1 MDEII
6 NRSLILCFITGAIV
20 SFILFNFSYEI
31 MYLFYKTTKG
41 ALYIKIMAIPSFIAY
56 FEGVFVSLLIATNND
71 KKLVLNT
78 IITNVIHLILIYFF
92 VSNPYFN
99 AMGLV
104 ISFSVIMC
112 LSTIILFILSK
123 KNTSY
128 KLKFKYV
135 FLSIIIYILFMLLSI
150 FL

>member
-1 MDEII
+1 
-6 NRSLILCFITGAIV
+6 
-20 SFILFNFSYEI
+20 

-112 LSTIILFILSK
+112 LSTIVLFILSK

-135 FLSIIIYILFMLLSI
+135 FLSIIIYILFMLLSV